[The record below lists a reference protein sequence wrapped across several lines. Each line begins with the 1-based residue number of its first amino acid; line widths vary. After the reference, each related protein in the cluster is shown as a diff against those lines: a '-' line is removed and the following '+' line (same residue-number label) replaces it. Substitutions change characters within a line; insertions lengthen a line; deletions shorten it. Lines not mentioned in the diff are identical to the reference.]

1 MMSKLDPQYAIGNV
15 VKNNCQKWVHVFH
28 LELWNK
34 SYCQKISHES
44 IWQFNSQPLKVKKK
58 D

>member
-1 MMSKLDPQYAIGNV
+1 MMSKLDLQYGIGNV
-15 VKNNCQKWVHVFH
+15 VENNYQKWVHIFY

-34 SYCQKISHES
+34 SYGQKNSHES
-44 IWQFNSQPLKVKKK
+44 IWKLNSQPQKVKKK